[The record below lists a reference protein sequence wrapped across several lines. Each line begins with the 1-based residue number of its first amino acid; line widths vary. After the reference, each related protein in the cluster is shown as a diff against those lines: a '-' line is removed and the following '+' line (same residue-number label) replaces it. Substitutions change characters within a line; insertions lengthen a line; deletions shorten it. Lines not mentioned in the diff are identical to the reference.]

1 MNKKIF
7 IIGIITC
14 ILYFVAVAG
23 FMVFKTEVALTIWE
37 LLTVLSAPVVM
48 IVLYKLQSILNVTN
62 LGRTLTNAFM
72 ACTFSLTAIAHF
84 VNIAVTRPLINQG
97 VNVPTY
103 FQIGYWPSVEMA
115 VDYVAWG
122 FFCGLAFLS
131 LAIFARNKQH
141 KNIIITTYI
150 CAILCQ
156 IGFWGAMFINE
167 NLWYLAPWGYG
178 LGFMILCIQAL
189 LTFKNAKNC

>member
-1 MNKKIF
+1 
-7 IIGIITC
+7 
-14 ILYFVAVAG
+14 
-23 FMVFKTEVALTIWE
+23 MVFKTEVALTIWE

-48 IVLYKLQSILNVTN
+48 IVLYKLQNILNVTN

-72 ACTFSLTAIAHF
+72 AYTFSLTAIAHF
-84 VNIAVTRPLINQG
+84 VNITVTRPLINQG

-115 VDYVAWG
+115 IDYVAWG

-131 LAIFARNKQH
+131 LAKFAKSKLH
-141 KNIIITTYI
+141 TNIIITTYI

-156 IGFWGAMFINE
+156 IGFWGALFINE

-178 LGFMILCIQAL
+178 LGFIIICIQAL
-189 LTFKNAKNC
+189 LTFKNAKDC

>member
-7 IIGIITC
+7 IIGIVTC
-14 ILYFVAVAG
+14 VLYFVAVAG

-48 IVLYKLQSILNVTN
+48 IVLYKLQN
-62 LGRTLTNAFM
+62 
-72 ACTFSLTAIAHF
+72 
-84 VNIAVTRPLINQG
+84 
-97 VNVPTY
+97 
-103 FQIGYWPSVEMA
+103 
-115 VDYVAWG
+115 
-122 FFCGLAFLS
+122 
-131 LAIFARNKQH
+131 
-141 KNIIITTYI
+141 TTYI

-189 LTFKNAKNC
+189 KISNSKN